1 MEIEIAAILTVACK
15 LAQLERILDKRM
27 ERAALDTVS
36 PTLPLLEKVRKL
48 GEYKRL
54 AANLAVMEHRLRC
67 ALGDDAN
74 LITYAANGRYGLTY
88 SAQRVRAAFR
98 RAKETLENLGVRC
111 ESLKE
116 YGELPLYAAE
126 CKKLRRLRRQAD
138 IIIPDACRG
147 AAFACFPGDRTAQA
161 L

>member
-88 SAQRVRAAFR
+88 SAQRVRAAFK
-98 RAKETLENLGVRC
+98 RAKEALENLGVRC
-111 ESLKE
+111 ESLKKNTE
-116 YGELPLYAAE
+116 SFRYMPPSVKSCEG
-126 CKKLRRLRRQAD
+126 
-138 IIIPDACRG
+138 
-147 AAFACFPGDRTAQA
+147 
-161 L
+161 

>member
-54 AANLAVMEHRLRC
+54 AVMEHRLRC
-67 ALGDDAN
+67 ALGDEAD
-74 LITYAANGRYGLTY
+74 LITYAAKGRYGLTY
-88 SAQRVRAAFR
+88 SAQRVRAAFK

-126 CKKLRRLRRQAD
+126 CKKLRRLRRKAQ